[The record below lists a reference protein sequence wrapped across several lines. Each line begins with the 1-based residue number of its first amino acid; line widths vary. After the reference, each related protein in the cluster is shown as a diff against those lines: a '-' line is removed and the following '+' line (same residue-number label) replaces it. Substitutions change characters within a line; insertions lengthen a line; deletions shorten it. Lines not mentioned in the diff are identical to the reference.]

1 MPTPRQP
8 FADVTVAT
16 FALPLPYP
24 ESERIQLTEGALP
37 TGSNPRDL
45 STPPREAGADESE
58 EAEVGAIYD
67 SRLDVETEEE
77 TEDDLRSVAVPVTEE
92 SEGESV
98 RDHWA
103 GVPADAA
110 ARERDMVGDTVEGIK
125 KEEVK

>member
-45 STPPREAGADESE
+45 STPPREAGADES
-58 EAEVGAIYD
+58 
-67 SRLDVETEEE
+67 VETEEE

-103 GVPADAA
+103 DVPADAA
-110 ARERDMVGDTVEGIK
+110 ERERDMVGDTVEEK
-125 KEEVK
+125 KTEEVK